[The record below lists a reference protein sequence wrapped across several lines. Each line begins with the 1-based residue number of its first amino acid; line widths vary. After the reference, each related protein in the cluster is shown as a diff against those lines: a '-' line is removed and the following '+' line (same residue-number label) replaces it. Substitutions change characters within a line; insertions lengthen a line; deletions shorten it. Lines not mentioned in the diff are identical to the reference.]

1 MLTAR
6 VVVVVVVGENKTHDI
21 HTTPPQVKK
30 KKKKNLPR
38 LLGATSKINKPE
50 FLSLAPS
57 PPMPM
62 PREGGREKKEA
73 TYLCERSRISD
84 IRPPVSVTI
93 AHPASLAPEE
103 RSFCCYLNTI
113 MFELFFY
120 YDVISGGG
128 FFVGGFIFLKFVLN
142 GVRFLLSSHRGSS

>member
-1 MLTAR
+1 M
-6 VVVVVVVGENKTHDI
+6 GENKTHDI
-21 HTTPPQVKK
+21 HTTPPQV
-30 KKKKNLPR
+30 KKKNLPR

-62 PREGGREKKEA
+62 PRERGRKKEA

-113 MFELFFY
+113 MFELFFTMT
-120 YDVISGGG
+120 SFPGEGFLLGGG
-128 FFVGGFIFLKFVLN
+128 LFFKICFE
-142 GVRFLLSSHRGSS
+142 RC